1 MVHSWLGF
9 GTGDRMDGSL
19 LPLGGGGWGEAG
31 RDVPVAG
38 QRETCPFFPHLCV
51 ILHILEG
58 PRHSQATPD
67 SRRLSVVRKLW
78 LEADSSRRFTIGWS
92 TKKWTTWIAS

>member
-1 MVHSWLGF
+1 
-9 GTGDRMDGSL
+9 MDHCSL
-19 LPLGGGGWGEAG
+19 WAVAGGGGREG
-31 RDVPVAG
+31 RPCGWPTRDMS
-38 QRETCPFFPHLCV
+38 FFPHLCV

-58 PRHSQATPD
+58 PRRSQATPD